1 MAMNDEARAE
11 AAAFVRA
18 GRISMG
24 VFARTRLHLSTL
36 HPKVGDQLVIE
47 WEVNGAGDPEEAG
60 IRLLV
65 GDAPVREGVPAGR
78 LAIRVPEQGFGVAL
92 MVGGRV
98 RQRQEVMPWLRVPE
112 LLGLVIPAQP

>member
-47 WEVNGAGDPEEAG
+47 WEVNGAGDP
-60 IRLLV
+60 R
-65 GDAPVREGVPAGR
+65 R
-78 LAIRVPEQGFGVAL
+78 QGFVSLLEMPQSGKAFRPVAL
-92 MVGGRV
+92 RSVS
-98 RQRQEVMPWLRVPE
+98 QNKA
-112 LLGLVIPAQP
+112 LG